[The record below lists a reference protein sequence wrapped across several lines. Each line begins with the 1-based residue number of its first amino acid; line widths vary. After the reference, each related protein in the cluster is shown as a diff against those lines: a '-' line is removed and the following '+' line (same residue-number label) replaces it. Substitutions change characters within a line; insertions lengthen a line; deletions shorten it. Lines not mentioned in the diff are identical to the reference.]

1 MSTDPAD
8 AGGDPRQLLS
18 GSRALAR
25 QVRAEQRAIW
35 FPLLVF
41 ATVTFAAI
49 PVDRYGHRVLTCDA
63 VPGGRICSVYSSPA
77 FVYWP
82 IALVL
87 AYVAIAA
94 FSLHRAR
101 ARGVGTRVLPYVVVG
116 IVVAVLVTGAAL
128 WAAHH
133 PTIGALGPWHTWS
146 RSLHQLVGPAA
157 AIGLALVV
165 LAWVERSLA
174 LFVVTVSYLVIVLV
188 PVNFGWV
195 MRFPSPWF
203 FLPHLVI
210 YGSVLLL
217 AGIGFALADSVRRPP
232 AP

>member
-1 MSTDPAD
+1 VSSDPH
-8 AGGDPRQLLS
+8 QLLS
-18 GSRALAR
+18 RSRSLAR
-25 QVRAEQRAIW
+25 RVRAEQRASW

-41 ATVTFAAI
+41 AAVTFAAI
-49 PVDRYGHRVLTCDA
+49 PFDRYGHRVLTCQA
-63 VPGGRICSVYSSPA
+63 VPNGRICSVYSSPA

-82 IALVL
+82 VALVL

-101 ARGVGTRVLPYVVVG
+101 ARGVGTRVGPYVVVG
-116 IVVAVLVTGAAL
+116 IVIAVVVTVAAL

-133 PTIGALGPWHTWS
+133 PTAGGP
-146 RSLHQLVGPAA
+146 RSLYRLIGPAA
-157 AIGLALVV
+157 AIGLALLV
-165 LAWVERSLA
+165 LAWVERSVA
-174 LFVVTVSYLVIVLV
+174 LFIVTVGYLVIVLV

-195 MRFPSPWF
+195 LRRPSPWY

-217 AGIGFALADSVRRPP
+217 AGIGFALAQRTPP
-232 AP
+232 PPG

>member
-1 MSTDPAD
+1 M
-8 AGGDPRQLLS
+8 
-18 GSRALAR
+18 
-25 QVRAEQRAIW
+25 
-35 FPLLVF
+35 F
-41 ATVTFAAI
+41 AAVTFVAI
-49 PVDRYGHRVLTCDA
+49 PVDRFGHRVLTCEA

-77 FVYWP
+77 IVYWP
-82 IALVL
+82 VALVL

-94 FSLHRAR
+94 FSLRRAR

-116 IVVAVLVTGAAL
+116 IVVAVVVTGAAV
-128 WAAHH
+128 WVAHH
-133 PTIGALGPWHTWS
+133 PATGAPRPFYRLI
-146 RSLHQLVGPAA
+146 GPAS
-157 AIGLALVV
+157 AIGLALLV

-174 LFVVTVSYLVIVLV
+174 LFAVTVGYLVIVLV

-195 MRFPSPWF
+195 MRFPSQWF

-217 AGIGFALADSVRRPP
+217 AGIGFALSESVPRPP

>member
-18 GSRALAR
+18 RSRALAR
-25 QVRAEQRAIW
+25 RVRAEQRAIW

-41 ATVTFAAI
+41 AGVTFAAI
-49 PVDRYGHRVLTCDA
+49 PVDRYGHRVLTCAA

-77 FVYWP
+77 IVYWP
-82 IALVL
+82 VALVL

-94 FSLHRAR
+94 FSLRRAR

-116 IVVAVLVTGAAL
+116 IVVAVVVTGAAV
-128 WAAHH
+128 WVAHH
-133 PTIGALGPWHTWS
+133 PVAGAPRPLY
-146 RSLHQLVGPAA
+146 RLIGPAA
-157 AIGLALVV
+157 AIGLALLV

-174 LFVVTVSYLVIVLV
+174 LFAVTVGYLVIVLV

-195 MRFPSPWF
+195 MRFPSQWF

-217 AGIGFALADSVRRPP
+217 AGIGFALAESVSRPR

>member
-1 MSTDPAD
+1 MSTDPGS

-25 QVRAEQRAIW
+25 RVRAEQRAIW

-41 ATVTFAAI
+41 AAVTFAAI
-49 PVDRYGHRVLTCDA
+49 PVDRYSHRVLTCEV

-77 FVYWP
+77 IVYWP
-82 IALVL
+82 VALVL

-116 IVVAVLVTGAAL
+116 IVVAVLVTGVAL
-128 WAAHH
+128 WVAHH
-133 PTIGALGPWHTWS
+133 PVTGAPRPLY
-146 RSLHQLVGPAA
+146 RLIGPAA
-157 AIGLALVV
+157 AIGLALLV

-174 LFVVTVSYLVIVLV
+174 LFAVTVGYLVIVLV

-195 MRFPSPWF
+195 MRFPSRWF

-217 AGIGFALADSVRRPP
+217 AGIGFALAESTRRPP